1 MTLRQTVQ
9 AAPGKTSDLIA
20 KLSETSN
27 QAVKTREGLFAQLGD
42 ELTRYVEIEE
52 QHFLPLL
59 RKHDDTKALV
69 PDALKGNKDL
79 RASLEKLT
87 AMPKDTDAFLAELD
101 VLNKSFQQHIRNER
115 KELLPAVLKALSN
128 EEASDLAASL
138 DGAVADAEKAKRDE
152 KREEAAKAKRDE
164 EKAEADAK
172 AKRDAA
178 KAEREAEKAKE
189 AAEEKRKAA
198 KAERDEEQAEA
209 DAKAKRDAAKAE
221 RDAEKAKK
229 VAAEKR
235 EAAKAKRESD
245 KVEQIKATKR
255 AAAQAQKT
263 AEQTQQVAADT
274 QEAMAS
280 GNQTTRTVR
289 EGLQAVV
296 ASSSASAG
304 AATDIYAVWMEYV
317 SSAARINITASQQLM
332 QCKSIREVAELQ
344 TEFATSALRNMME
357 GNAKVLEIARNT
369 SKQATSPLD
378 ARPD

>member
-172 AKRDAA
+172 AKRDA
-178 KAEREAEKAKE
+178 EKAKE

-198 KAERDEEQAEA
+198 KAKRDEEQAEA

-245 KVEQIKATKR
+245 KAEQIKATKR

-289 EGLQAVV
+289 EGLQAVG
-296 ASSSASAG
+296 ASTSASAG